1 MSSQQHWVDP
11 DEVRASIGDFIDDVG
26 HEPLTAKMPHA
37 TWKITRRGGQFHAEC
52 FGPGG
57 GWYNDRVL
65 SRRELLRYLKAQ
77 DELQL
82 LRPESQR
89 HD

>member
-1 MSSQQHWVDP
+1 MTTQTDYVDP
-11 DEVRASIGDFIDDVG
+11 DDVRASIAEFVDAVG
-26 HEPLTAKMPHA
+26 REALTAKMPHA
-37 TWKITRRGGQFHAEC
+37 TWKITRRGQQFHAEC
-52 FGPGG
+52 FGAGG
-57 GWYNDRVL
+57 GWYNDRDL

-89 HD
+89 PD

>member
-1 MSSQQHWVDP
+1 MTTQTDYVDP
-11 DEVRASIGDFIDDVG
+11 DDVRASIAEFVDAVG
-26 HEPLTAKMPHA
+26 REALTAKMPHA
-37 TWKITRRGGQFHAEC
+37 TWKISRRGGQFHAEC

-57 GWYNDRVL
+57 GWYNDRDL

-89 HD
+89 PD

>member
-26 HEPLTAKMPHA
+26 REPLTAKMPHA
-37 TWKITRRGGQFHAEC
+37 TWKITRRGGQYHAEC
-52 FGPGG
+52 FGAGG
-57 GWYNDRVL
+57 GWYNSREL
-65 SRRELLRYLKAQ
+65 SRRELVSYLQAQ
-77 DELQL
+77 DDLQL

-89 HD
+89 PD